1 MILVEENN
9 VDVLDRSV
17 PPRTLSMHITTRV
30 VSLISKLKKNK
41 KKKEHQE
48 ILILNE
54 KKKKKQLNIKKKSID
69 LARLCI
75 QTNKRE
81 SMHTT
86 NELENI
92 RQRILESI
100 NRSSKKTLKRHHRQE
115 SNVSVSSV
123 SSVSSTETMNGGF
136 EFVESRGEWSMI
148 YDELTGATVFFN
160 EATGKLSE
168 YHPSGWVKMLV
179 GRLSGR

>member
-1 MILVEENN
+1 M
-9 VDVLDRSV
+9 S
-17 PPRTLSMHITTRV
+17 PCPLSTHTTTRV
-30 VSLISKLKKNK
+30 VSFISKLKK
-41 KKKEHQE
+41 KKEKKEQQE

-54 KKKKKQLNIKKKSID
+54 KKKKKQLNITQKWID
-69 LARLCI
+69 LARLYI
-75 QTNKRE
+75 QTNKRVERE

-100 NRSSKKTLKRHHRQE
+100 NRSSKKTLKKHHRQE

-123 SSVSSTETMNGGF
+123 SSTETTNGGF

-148 YDELTGATVFFN
+148 YDELTGARCSLM
-160 EATGKLSE
+160 K
-168 YHPSGWVKMLV
+168 
-179 GRLSGR
+179 

>member
-1 MILVEENN
+1 MIEDNN
-9 VDVLDRSV
+9 VDLLDRSV
-17 PPRTLSMHITTRV
+17 SPRPLSTHTTTRV
-30 VSLISKLKKNK
+30 VSFISKLKKK
-41 KKKEHQE
+41 KEKKEHQE

-54 KKKKKQLNIKKKSID
+54 KKKKKKKQLNIKKKSID

-100 NRSSKKTLKRHHRQE
+100 NRSSKKTLKKHHRQQ
-115 SNVSVSSV
+115 SNVSMSSV
-123 SSVSSTETMNGGF
+123 SSMETTNGGF

-148 YDELTGATVFFN
+148 YDELTGAQRFLMKQPGNCWSTIRV
-160 EATGKLSE
+160 
-168 YHPSGWVKMLV
+168 V
-179 GRLSGR
+179 G